1 VDSIA
6 DNRQSDNRRP
16 LQAAAELA
24 EAGYPVF
31 PTTPDGK
38 NPTVEGG
45 FYAATTDHS
54 QIAAWVREPNR
65 KKHNVAFPTGALS
78 GVIVIDAD
86 DAEAA
91 DRMRAK
97 YGEPTVLSAH
107 DHECGGHWY
116 FRHPRN
122 GKVKSNGGIQPGLD
136 RKGDGG
142 YALAPPSKGKVWV
155 DGIPEIASLPVLPEE
170 FWSKSKDAP
179 GDTGAG
185 VEDPIK
191 DKAAEAIA
199 RHVSGMTPGGRH
211 DHMVYACGLFLNKKL
226 APQAIED
233 MLISAW
239 ERVGGDLA
247 ERAATEIPNA
257 VRTTQEQLRTG
268 QNVKGGPS
276 MDKLTP
282 GLLDELFTIFGWE
295 KGKKSSKSEGNQAQR
310 LIGYAMAAASELFLD
325 QNGTEHAMID
335 GAPVPLDS
343 GCYGWLRRLFW
354 EHEENAATSDLLG
367 TVAGQLRAFAEV
379 SGNERVLHLRAA
391 QHEGAVYLYLGP
403 GRVVRVD
410 ASGWDLDPNPPVM
423 FRRVVN
429 LKELPTPKRDGS
441 LDLLDDFITAREDR
455 DHRLAKAWLVLGLL
469 ADINRPILLAHG
481 PQGATKSSVQ
491 RVLKNVI
498 DPARPESLKLRDKD
512 FEQNLN
518 KAFIPFFDNVSTISD
533 YMADELSKAVTGSGN
548 AVRKLYADDEDVIR
562 EYRRAILLNG
572 LVIPTEKADLID
584 RILPVALKRVPP
596 EQRKTE
602 RRMQALFEERH
613 PALLGAVLD
622 ALSGALANHEEIK
635 DWLPR
640 LADWAEYAIALYRHL
655 GWGGYGGFRN
665 DWSVIEEG
673 QHAVTLEGSALA
685 QAAVAVVEEHGT
697 VQKSPS
703 NMLKLLHEAAESE
716 GLNPDKD
723 KDFPKHANWVWR
735 KLVPVVP
742 TLESF
747 RITASEGKDADK
759 KRYIRLERLDSPDGP
774 NPEPE
779 DEGQHNESGDS
790 TKKMLSPSD
799 PHTYGTETP
808 GTAETPYFSENRKY
822 TEEQIGNTIVL
833 QGGKNAGAAV
843 PGVGEAYL
851 SQPEGDTI
859 SDDALNE
866 GGNAV
871 TEEGAGDS
879 PKAIEARLKRE
890 QIRAAREA
898 RGEPLPES
906 TIEKKEDGTVVLFA
920 TDELGVGTIILE
932 LDKRDGSIG
941 IDLETANPETG
952 GGALNPEDGL
962 IRTVQVARGDFVG
975 VVDCFYA
982 DPAPLMK
989 CLNGEP
995 IDIEVVKGRLEK
1007 E

>member
-354 EHEENAATSDLLG
+354 EHEESPATTDLLG
-367 TVAGQLRAFAEV
+367 TAAGMLRAFAEA
-379 SGNERVLHLRAA
+379 SGNEHVLHLRAA
-391 QHEGAVYLYLGP
+391 QHGGAVYLYLGP

-410 ASGWDLDPNPPVM
+410 AHGWKVDDNPPVM
-423 FRRVVN
+423 FRRVAN
-429 LKELPTPKRDGS
+429 LKELPDPQRGGS
-441 LDLLDDFITAREDR
+441 LDLLDDFITAQEDR
-455 DHRLAKAWLVLGLL
+455 DHRLAKAWLTLALL
-469 ADINRPILLAHG
+469 AEVNRPILLAHG

-498 DPARPESLKLRDKD
+498 DPGRPESLKLREKD
-512 FEQNLN
+512 FEQNIN
-518 KAFIPFFDNVSTISD
+518 KAFIPFFDNVSTITD
-533 YMADELSKAVTGSGN
+533 YMGDELSKAVTGAGN

-572 LVIPTEKADLID
+572 LVIPTDKPDLID
-584 RILPVALKRVPP
+584 RVLPVALRRVVK
-596 EQRKTE
+596 EERQTE
-602 RRMQALFEERH
+602 RHMRALFDARH
-613 PALLGAVLD
+613 PKLLGAVLE
-622 ALSGALANHEEIK
+622 ALSGALAYHEEIRG
-635 DWLPR
+635 LPR
-640 LADWAEYAIALYRHL
+640 LADWAEYAIALYKHL
-655 GWGGYGGFRN
+655 GWGGYEGFMN
-665 DWSVIEEG
+665 DWAVIEEG
-673 QHAVTLEGSALA
+673 QHATTLEASVLA
-685 QAAVAVVEEHGT
+685 QAVIAVVDEHGDIT
-697 VQKSPS
+697 RAPKD
-703 NMLKLLHEAAESE
+703 MLELLRDAARSE
-716 GLNPDKD
+716 GLDPDGRD
-723 KDFPKHANWVWR
+723 NDFPGGVSWLSKR
-735 KLVPVVP
+735 LVPIVP
-742 TLESF
+742 TLEAYRVKVEDGRENS
-747 RITASEGKDADK
+747 SER
-759 KRYIRLERLDSPDGP
+759 KRFIRFYRPP
-774 NPEPE
+774 
-779 DEGQHNESGDS
+779 GQHTDSMTSDESRIDKPNRTARTARTVKLPENS
-790 TKKMLSPSD
+790 KHTKERIDKA
-799 PHTYGTETP
+799 G
-808 GTAETPYFSENRKY
+808 
-822 TEEQIGNTIVL
+822 VL
-833 QGGKNAGAAV
+833 QDGKNAVRAV
-843 PGVGEAYL
+843 RKRRRRRKSASV
-851 SQPEGDTI
+851 SQPEPDSNGANTVR
-859 SDDALNE
+859 DAVRNE
-866 GGNAV
+866 GDAV
-871 TEEGAGDS
+871 RNEWRRDFPDIDAVEDEFARRDGDAD
-879 PKAIEARLKRE
+879 PLAEARERRERRKQKRLE
-890 QIRAAREA
+890 AIRANDPAHFDTMPPDEKARLRAWVREKIAPQRQPLNSYYLKHVAERDIGRDVGSLGYYVSNAELKGAMLEA
-898 RGEPLPES
+898 GYKPLNTTS
-906 TIEKKEDGTVVLFA
+906 
-920 TDELGVGTIILE
+920 
-932 LDKRDGSIG
+932 
-941 IDLETANPETG
+941 
-952 GGALNPEDGL
+952 
-962 IRTVQVARGDFVG
+962 
-975 VVDCFYA
+975 A
-982 DPAPLMK
+982 DPAINHYYQAGPVER
-989 CLNGEP
+989 G
-995 IDIEVVKGRLEK
+995 DHA
-1007 E
+1007 